1 MELFD
6 RRYEKI
12 TPIGRGAF
20 AEVWQAVDTQ
30 TGVTLA
36 LKIFNVDKNIDDEG
50 MKMLTREFALMIDAD
65 HRNLLRPLYF
75 GISNDDSRQ
84 PYLTLPF
91 CKRGNINNMIG
102 KMTERE
108 AWRLIRDTASAL
120 AYLHAMDPPIIH
132 QDIKPANILIGNDG
146 YYKLSDFG
154 VSIRAKSTLSSMAA
168 SEMAFSSAGTISYM
182 APEKFSRDTRPIMA
196 NDIWSLGAM
205 VYEMIDGDLPFGND
219 GGLLQKKGA
228 DIPMIHGDFSQRLMQ
243 TLDDCLNP
251 EPWNRPMA
259 SKLEEI
265 AIDALSKTPTVKMGE
280 APKVETTPELAE
292 SVTEAAPLNQ
302 TVAVTPAAATPETPA
317 KPATPE
323 TPAKPATPEVPVTPV
338 APATHTE
345 PVRSESSKNMK
356 LMAAIL
362 ALLII
367 IGVGIYLL
375 LKPSPAS
382 PAVETVSP
390 EPPATEEITTPMPE
404 AAEPPMQEPQ
414 EEVQEPQGQVEE
426 PQKQVTTTETAPV
439 QKKEEKP
446 VQVKQT
452 KTEPATTPAKE
463 QPKETPVADS
473 KPKRGNLSYGQW
485 SGSIS
490 GGKPVGF
497 GSLTFT
503 SSASIHCTNGKTIS
517 PQAGDKLTNAEFDDN
532 GYLYQGTWIKT
543 DGQTKTIM
551 P

>member
-6 RRYEKI
+6 GRYEKI
-12 TPIGRGAF
+12 APPIGRGAF
-20 AEVWQAVDTQ
+20 AEVWQAIDTQ

-75 GISNDDSRQ
+75 GISNDESRQ

-91 CKRGNINNMIG
+91 CKKGNINNMIG

-323 TPAKPATPEVPVTPV
+323 VPVTPV

-345 PVRSESSKNMK
+345 PVRSGNSKNKM

>member
-1 MELFD
+1 MSLFD
-6 RRYEKI
+6 GRYDKI
-12 TPIGRGAF
+12 APIGNGAF
-20 AEVWQAVDTQ
+20 AEVWQAIDTQ

-36 LKIFNVDKNIDDEG
+36 LKIFTVDKNINDEG

-75 GISNDDSRQ
+75 GISNDDAHQ
-84 PYLTLPF
+84 PYLTMPF
-91 CKRGNINNMIG
+91 CKNGNINKMIG
-102 KMTERE
+102 KMTERD
-108 AWRLIRDTASAL
+108 AWKLIRDTASAL
-120 AYLHAMDPPIIH
+120 TYLHAMNPPIIH

-265 AIDALSKTPTVKMGE
+265 AIDALSKAPTVKMGE
-280 APKVETTPELAE
+280 APKAETTPTLTENA
-292 SVTEAAPLNQ
+292 TEAAPLNQ
-302 TVAVTPAAATPETPA
+302 TVAVTPTAIATPTVAATP
-317 KPATPE
+317 
-323 TPAKPATPEVPVTPV
+323 
-338 APATHTE
+338 TE
-345 PVRSESSKNMK
+345 PVQNRRSKSKMV
-356 LMAAIL
+356 MAAIL
-362 ALLII
+362 AILII
-367 IGVGIYLL
+367 IGGGLYLL
-375 LKPSPAS
+375 LKPSPTS

-390 EPPATEEITTPMPE
+390 EPPATEEITAPIPE
-404 AAEPPMQEPQ
+404 TAEPPMQESQ
-414 EEVQEPQGQVEE
+414 KEVQE

-439 QKKEEKP
+439 QKKEEQP
-446 VQVKQT
+446 VQVEQT
-452 KTEPATTPAKE
+452 NTEPATAPAKE
-463 QPKETPVADS
+463 QTEKKPDVES

-485 SGSIS
+485 SGSVS
-490 GGKPVGF
+490 GGKPIGF

-503 SSASIHCTNGKTIS
+503 SSASIHCTNGKVIS

>member
-6 RRYEKI
+6 KRYKKVA
-12 TPIGRGAF
+12 PIGRGAF
-20 AEVWQAVDTQ
+20 AEVWEAIDTQ

-36 LKIFNVDKNIDDEG
+36 LKIFTVDNDLSDEG

-75 GISNDDSRQ
+75 GISNDDNHQ
-84 PYLTLPF
+84 PYLTMPF
-91 CKRGNINNMIG
+91 CKNGNINKMIG
-102 KMTERE
+102 QMTERE
-108 AWRLIRDTASAL
+108 AWKLIRDTASAL
-120 AYLHAMDPPIIH
+120 TYLHAMNPPIIH

-228 DIPMIHGDFSQRLMQ
+228 DIPQLHGDYSQRLMQ

-265 AIDALSKTPTVKMGE
+265 AIDALSKAPTVKMSME
-280 APKVETTPELAE
+280 ETKTEMPKTETLRVEPPKVEGPTHSGGFRKSLTIAGIIALILIIGIGTYFLLKSSQSVPAIEAETLEPTKTEEMITPKQEAPEPPIGDTLEPLQEPKKQEPPTEKTSVQKTEEKPLQTSQPKTEPVTAPKKEQKTETPLAE
-292 SVTEAAPLNQ
+292 S
-302 TVAVTPAAATPETPA
+302 
-317 KPATPE
+317 K
-323 TPAKPATPEVPVTPV
+323 
-338 APATHTE
+338 
-345 PVRSESSKNMK
+345 
-356 LMAAIL
+356 
-362 ALLII
+362 
-367 IGVGIYLL
+367 
-375 LKPSPAS
+375 
-382 PAVETVSP
+382 
-390 EPPATEEITTPMPE
+390 
-404 AAEPPMQEPQ
+404 
-414 EEVQEPQGQVEE
+414 
-426 PQKQVTTTETAPV
+426 PQK
-439 QKKEEKP
+439 
-446 VQVKQT
+446 
-452 KTEPATTPAKE
+452 
-463 QPKETPVADS
+463 
-473 KPKRGNLSYGQW
+473 GNLSYGQW
-485 SGSIS
+485 SGKVS
-490 GGKPVGF
+490 GGKPIGF

-503 SSASIHCTNGKTIS
+503 SSASIHCTNGKVIS
-517 PQAGDKLTNAEFDDN
+517 PQAGDKINNAEFDDN
-532 GYLYQGTWIKT
+532 GYLYQGTWIKN
-543 DGQTKTIM
+543 DGQTKNIM

>member
-6 RRYEKI
+6 KRYEKI
-12 TPIGRGAF
+12 APIGRGAF
-20 AEVWQAVDTQ
+20 AEVWQAIDTQ

-75 GISNDDSRQ
+75 GISNDESRQ
-84 PYLTLPF
+84 PYLTMPF
-91 CKRGNINNMIG
+91 CKNGNINKMIG
-102 KMTERE
+102 QMTERD
-108 AWRLIRDTASAL
+108 AWKLIRDTASAL
-120 AYLHAMDPPIIH
+120 TYLHAMDPPIIH

-205 VYEMIDGDLPFGND
+205 VYEMIEGDLPFGND

-228 DIPMIHGDFSQRLMQ
+228 DIPMIHGDYSQRLMQ
-243 TLDDCLNP
+243 TLDDCLSP

-265 AIDALSKTPTVKMGE
+265 AIDALSKAPTVKMGE
-280 APKVETTPELAE
+280 MPV
-292 SVTEAAPLNQ
+292 
-302 TVAVTPAAATPETPA
+302 TPETPV
-317 KPATPE
+317 TSG
-323 TPAKPATPEVPVTPV
+323 VPVTPV
-338 APATHTE
+338 TPTTHTE
-345 PVRSESSKNMK
+345 PVHSGNSKNKM
-356 LMAAIL
+356 LIAAIVT
-362 ALLII
+362 LLII
-367 IGVGIYLL
+367 IGVGLYLL
-375 LKPSPAS
+375 LKPAPTSMD
-382 PAVETVSP
+382 VKNVSP
-390 EPPATEEITTPMPE
+390 EPPATEEFTTPTPE
-404 AAEPPMQEPQ
+404 TAAPPKQEP
-414 EEVQEPQGQVEE
+414 EKEVQEPQGQVQE
-426 PQKQVTTTETAPV
+426 PQKQMTTTETAPV
-439 QKKEEKP
+439 QKKEEQP

-463 QPKETPVADS
+463 QTEKKPDPES

-485 SGSIS
+485 SGSVT

-503 SSASIHCTNGKTIS
+503 SAASIHCTNGKVIS

-532 GYLYQGTWIKT
+532 GYLYQGKWIKT

>member
-6 RRYEKI
+6 KRYEKI
-12 TPIGRGAF
+12 APIGRGAF
-20 AEVWQAVDTQ
+20 AEVWQAIDTQ

-75 GISNDDSRQ
+75 GISNDESRQ
-84 PYLTLPF
+84 PYLTMPF
-91 CKRGNINNMIG
+91 CKKGNINNMIG
-102 KMTERE
+102 KMSERE

-120 AYLHAMDPPIIH
+120 TYLHAMDPPIIH

-228 DIPMIHGDFSQRLMQ
+228 DIPMVHGDFSQRLMQ

-280 APKVETTPELAE
+280 APKVETAPELTE
-292 SVTEAAPLNQ
+292 SATGAAPLSQ
-302 TVAVTPAAATPETPA
+302 TVTVTPALAATPEAPVT
-317 KPATPE
+317 
-323 TPAKPATPEVPVTPV
+323 PATPEVPVTPV

-345 PVRSESSKNMK
+345 PVRSGNSKNMM

-362 ALLII
+362 AILII

-404 AAEPPMQEPQ
+404 TAKPPMQEPQ
-414 EEVQEPQGQVEE
+414 EEVQEPQGQVQE
-426 PQKQVTTTETAPV
+426 PQKQATTTETAPV

-485 SGSIS
+485 SGSVS

-503 SSASIHCTNGKTIS
+503 SSASIPCTNGKTIS

>member
-6 RRYEKI
+6 KRYEKI
-12 TPIGRGAF
+12 SPIGRGAF
-20 AEVWQAVDTQ
+20 AEVWEAIDTQ

-36 LKIFNVDKNIDDEG
+36 LKIFTVDNNINDEG

-75 GISNDDSRQ
+75 GISNDDSHQ
-84 PYLTLPF
+84 PYLTMPF
-91 CKRGNINNMIG
+91 CKNGNINKMIG
-102 KMTERE
+102 KMTERD
-108 AWRLIRDTASAL
+108 AWKLIRDTASAL
-120 AYLHAMDPPIIH
+120 TYLHAMNPPIIH

-228 DIPMIHGDFSQRLMQ
+228 DIPMIHGDYSQRLMQ

-251 EPWNRPMA
+251 EPWKRPIA

-265 AIDALSKTPTVKMGE
+265 AIDALSKAPTVKMGDE
-280 APKVETTPELAE
+280 PKAETATI
-292 SVTEAAPLNQ
+292 VTESAKPAAP
-302 TVAVTPAAATPETPA
+302 AAAATPAE
-317 KPATPE
+317 
-323 TPAKPATPEVPVTPV
+323 
-338 APATHTE
+338 
-345 PVRSESSKNMK
+345 RSKKSKNMMV
-356 LMAAIL
+356 MAAIL

-367 IGVGIYLL
+367 IGGGIYLL
-375 LKPSPAS
+375 LKPAS
-382 PAVETVSP
+382 EGTDIEAISP
-390 EPPATEEITTPMPE
+390 EPPAKEEITTPIPE
-404 AAEPPMQEPQ
+404 TAEPSIQ
-414 EEVQEPQGQVEE
+414 E
-426 PQKQVTTTETAPV
+426 PQKQVQELQKQETPTETAPV
-439 QKKEEKP
+439 QKKEERP
-446 VQVKQT
+446 IVSQT
-452 KTEPATTPAKE
+452 KTDPATVSVKEETENAPAAKSM
-463 QPKETPVADS
+463 PS
-473 KPKRGNLSYGQW
+473 KANLSYGQW
-485 SGSIS
+485 SGRVS

-503 SSASIHCTNGKTIS
+503 SSTSIHCTNGKVIS
-517 PQAGDKLTNAEFDDN
+517 PQAGDKLTNAEFDDD

>member
-1 MELFD
+1 MDLFD
-6 RRYEKI
+6 KRYEKI
-12 TPIGRGAF
+12 APIGRGAF
-20 AEVWQAVDTQ
+20 AEVWQATDTQ

-36 LKIFNVDKNIDDEG
+36 LKIFTVDKDLDEEG

-84 PYLTLPF
+84 PYLTMPF
-91 CKRGNINNMIG
+91 CKNGNINKMIG
-102 KMTERE
+102 KMTERD
-108 AWRLIRDTASAL
+108 AWKLIRDTASAL
-120 AYLHAMDPPIIH
+120 TYLHAMEPPIIH

-205 VYEMIDGDLPFGND
+205 VYEMLDGDLPFGND

-228 DIPMIHGDFSQRLMQ
+228 DIPLLHGDYSQRLLQ

-251 EPWNRPMA
+251 EPWKRPMA
-259 SKLEEI
+259 GKLEEI
-265 AIDALSKTPTVKMGE
+265 AIDALSKAPTVKMGE
-280 APKVETTPELAE
+280 APQA
-292 SVTEAAPLNQ
+292 EAAPM
-302 TVAVTPAAATPETPA
+302 ATERIATETSA
-317 KPATPE
+317 
-323 TPAKPATPEVPVTPV
+323 PV
-338 APATHTE
+338 APAAPQPTESVPPATPTE
-345 PVRSESSKNMK
+345 PARSGSSKNMMV
-356 LMAAIL
+356 MAAIL
-362 ALLII
+362 ALFIM

-375 LKPSPAS
+375 LRPAA
-382 PAVETVSP
+382 PDAERPVATTETITTEKQELPPPTKAVT
-390 EPPATEEITTPMPE
+390 PPAEPSVSEPSTPQP
-404 AAEPPMQEPQ
+404 
-414 EEVQEPQGQVEE
+414 E
-426 PQKQVTTTETAPV
+426 PQKQESATKQETVKPV
-439 QKKEEKP
+439 QKSQERETSAKTTSVQKTEEKP
-446 VQVKQT
+446 VVT
-452 KTEPATTPAKE
+452 
-463 QPKETPVADS
+463 S
-473 KPKRGNLSYGQW
+473 HSNLSYGQW
-485 SGSIS
+485 SGQVS

-503 SSASIHCTNGKTIS
+503 ASASIHCTNGKTIS
-517 PQAGDKLTNAEFDDN
+517 PQAGDKITNAEFDDH
-532 GYLYQGTWIKT
+532 GYLYQGTWIKN